1 MLEQSKN
8 NLVWID
14 LEMTGLN
21 PEIDTIL
28 EIATIITDQH
38 FNIIAEGP
46 ALIVHQPDEVLERMD
61 PWCIKAHGDSGL
73 TQAVKNS
80 NISLEQAKNLTLE
93 FIQQYCTPQSAPLCG
108 NSVWNDKIFLIKYM
122 PQITNY
128 LHYRLIDTT
137 SVKQI
142 VRYSTGIEEPYI
154 KAKTHRALDDIKESI
169 AELQYYK
176 KTYFKF

>member
-28 EIATIITDQH
+28 EIATIITDH
-38 FNIIAEGP
+38 NFNIIAEGP
-46 ALIVHQPDEVLERMD
+46 SLIIHHEHEALERMD
-61 PWCIKAHGDSGL
+61 SWCIKAHGQSGL
-73 TQAVKNS
+73 TQAAKDS
-80 NISLEQAKNLTLE
+80 HISLAQAKNMTLE
-93 FIQQYCTPQSAPLCG
+93 FIAQYCTPQSAPLCG
-108 NSVWNDKIFLIKYM
+108 NSVWNDKIFLLKYM
-122 PQITNY
+122 PEITNY

-142 VRYSTGIEEPYI
+142 VRYSTGIEEPYT

-176 KTYFKF
+176 QTYFKF